1 MESAYLGA
9 ILGVVAVL
17 GAFWGLT
24 VLNDRQGKRILKD
37 LCQPRKTRQFD
48 LEGELLPREEV
59 GLGPVDYRR
68 LPAAEPVGYI
78 QTTQQARHAPTVET
92 SFVVP
97 ALTALG
103 TALALTIAAGALAW
117 AFGWPARTVLVIFAL
132 SLAGGWFW
140 RLGFADKVLWQVE
153 SWTGKDFD
161 GDGYAG
167 APMTTHLAAVQPET
181 ARQDVA
187 RQTRQTATNERLF
200 WLQAF
205 VHRCYLA
212 GCSESAQGIKPGDRA
227 RYLEARDMLLRLGL
241 AQWRDG
247 ANKRLGWVM
256 VADEP
261 TAIAIIAN
269 HVTEL

>member
-1 MESAYLGA
+1 MESMFVGLFLAVV
-9 ILGVVAVL
+9 GVVGALWVGAV
-17 GAFWGLT
+17 
-24 VLNDRQGKRILKD
+24 VNDRQGKRILKD
-37 LCQPRKTRQFD
+37 LTRTQTVKRFD
-48 LEGELLPREEV
+48 LEGELLPRETS
-59 GLGPVDYRR
+59 LGPVDYRR
-68 LPAAEPVGYI
+68 IPAADPVGYI

-92 SFVVP
+92 SFIVP
-97 ALTALG
+97 ALTAVG
-103 TALALTIAAGALAW
+103 TATALTLACAVLAW
-117 AFGWPARTVLVIFAL
+117 ALDWNGKVVAVTFAL

-167 APMTTHLAAVQPET
+167 APMTTHLAAVQPEA

-187 RQTRQTATNERLF
+187 RQTRQTATNERLV

-269 HVTEL
+269 HVQEL

>member
-1 MESAYLGA
+1 MLIVFALCSG
-9 ILGVVAVL
+9 GRVAL
-17 GAFWGLT
+17 ASGRRG
-24 VLNDRQGKRILKD
+24 QGFVASRKLDEKD
-37 LCQPRKTRQFD
+37 L
-48 LEGELLPREEV
+48 
-59 GLGPVDYRR
+59 
-68 LPAAEPVGYI
+68 
-78 QTTQQARHAPTVET
+78 
-92 SFVVP
+92 
-97 ALTALG
+97 
-103 TALALTIAAGALAW
+103 
-117 AFGWPARTVLVIFAL
+117 
-132 SLAGGWFW
+132 
-140 RLGFADKVLWQVE
+140 
-153 SWTGKDFD
+153 D

-167 APMTTHLAAVQPET
+167 APMTTHLAAVQPEA

-187 RQTRQTATNERLF
+187 RQTRQTATNERLV

-269 HVTEL
+269 HVQEL